1 MAGRQTSG
9 TQIAVGQTTTAA
21 SEAVAADKSAPNM
34 SATYDTT
41 DMPTAEST
49 AYVAASESAATTT
62 MPSGQGI
69 RCNRHHST

>member
-1 MAGRQTSG
+1 
-9 TQIAVGQTTTAA
+9 
-21 SEAVAADKSAPNM
+21 M